1 MFNRILVANR
11 GEIAV
16 RIMRACRELS
26 IPTVAVYS
34 DPDADA
40 PFVRY
45 AHESIPLG
53 GAKLSE
59 TYLNIRKVVD
69 AAVKAAA
76 DAIHPGYG
84 LLSENPAFPEACKEA
99 GIVFIGPPPA
109 AMRAMGGKAPA
120 RELVRSLGVPVTPGS
135 EGIVLPLEAGLPI
148 QGAIGVPG
156 PGQVDARRVAE
167 C

>member
-1 MFNRILVANR
+1 
-11 GEIAV
+11 
-16 RIMRACRELS
+16 MRACRELS

-109 AMRAMGGKAPA
+109 AMRAMGGKAPSSSRGTIPSLPGVTGTP
-120 RELVRSLGVPVTPGS
+120 RESSRGSRTACQSRSG
-135 EGIVLPLEAGLPI
+135 
-148 QGAIGVPG
+148 
-156 PGQVDARRVAE
+156 
-167 C
+167 

>member
-11 GEIAV
+11 GEIAL
-16 RIMRACRELS
+16 RIVRACREVS

-34 DPDADA
+34 DPYADA

-53 GAKLSE
+53 GARLSD

-99 GIVFIGPPPA
+99 GIVLIGPLPA
-109 AMRAMGGKAPA
+109 AMRAMGANGTAPG
-120 RELVRSLGVPVTPGS
+120 RGRSRSRPGAS
-135 EGIVLPLEAGLPI
+135 A
-148 QGAIGVPG
+148 
-156 PGQVDARRVAE
+156 
-167 C
+167 